1 MKNRLFSS
9 APVSL
14 DFALL
19 LMRLGF
25 GGIMFGNHGLLKL
38 MRLGQEPVQFFP
50 FMGLDPWT
58 SLFLAAMTE
67 SIFSLL
73 VVFGLGTRWAVVPLM
88 FVLLV
93 AIFGALA
100 TEPFAKRELAIIF
113 FVGFLALHFTGAGKY
128 SLDEYFTRRAA

>member
-1 MKNRLFSS
+1 
-9 APVSL
+9 
-14 DFALL
+14 
-19 LMRLGF
+19 
-25 GGIMFGNHGLLKL
+25 MFGNHGLLKL

>member
-1 MKNRLFSS
+1 
-9 APVSL
+9 
-14 DFALL
+14 
-19 LMRLGF
+19 
-25 GGIMFGNHGLLKL
+25 